1 MSFSDRLKE
10 LRRLN
15 NISQKKFADM
25 VGITVYKLRKY
36 ESNEIPRSSIMS
48 KMARALNVK
57 IDYFFREPIKLTQ
70 VYWN

>member
-1 MSFSDRLKE
+1 MAFSDRLKE

-15 NISQKKFADM
+15 NISQKKFAEM
-25 VGITVYKLRKY
+25 VGISVYALRKY
-36 ESNEIPRSSIMS
+36 EESDIPRSSIML
-48 KMARALNVK
+48 KMAKALNVK